1 MNISFGAEYEAFRD
15 EVRGFLNDNLTDELR
30 DAQRFCPGIFLD
42 YEHNIAWHKILHKQG
57 WIAPSWPKEFGGT
70 GWDLMRRYIWS
81 IEKAEAGAPD
91 TAPMSLNM
99 CGPMLIGCGSPEQ
112 QREYLPR
119 ILSGEDYWC
128 QGYSEPGSGS
138 DLASL
143 KLKAT
148 SDGDFYRLNG
158 SKIWTSHAHFAN
170 KMFILV
176 RTNDQGKPQ
185 EGITFLLLDMDT
197 PGIRVEPILF
207 ASGAHEVN
215 QVFFDDARVPKAN
228 VVGEENKGWQ
238 VAKYLLE
245 FERGGSAGGN
255 AARKVSLQRLR
266 TLAQIIPHENGT
278 LADDNDFTRK
288 MDETSVQLE
297 AIQYTEFRMMAAL
310 SKGDSPG
317 PESSVIKALS
327 AEITQRITELTVEA
341 MGQYASVHQ
350 PEARAVG
357 SNVPTVGP
365 AEGVVAFSR
374 YFNLRASSIAGG
386 SNEVQRNIMAKLVL
400 GL

>member
-1 MNISFGAEYEAFRD
+1 
-15 EVRGFLNDNLTDELR
+15 
-30 DAQRFCPGIFLD
+30 
-42 YEHNIAWHKILHKQG
+42 
-57 WIAPSWPKEFGGT
+57 
-70 GWDLMRRYIWS
+70 MRRYIWS

-91 TAPMSLNM
+91 TAPMGLNM
-99 CGPMLIGCGSPEQ
+99 CGPMLIGCGSENSSANIC
-112 QREYLPR
+112 RA
-119 ILSGEDYWC
+119 SGEDYC

-176 RTNDQGKPQ
+176 RTSDQGKPQ

-228 VVGEENKGWQ
+228 VVGQENKGWQ

-266 TLAQIIPHENGT
+266 ALAQIIPYQGGM
-278 LADDNDFTRK
+278 LADDNDFH
-288 MDETSVQLE
+288 
-297 AIQYTEFRMMAAL
+297 
-310 SKGDSPG
+310 P
-317 PESSVIKALS
+317 
-327 AEITQRITELTVEA
+327 
-341 MGQYASVHQ
+341 
-350 PEARAVG
+350 
-357 SNVPTVGP
+357 
-365 AEGVVAFSR
+365 
-374 YFNLRASSIAGG
+374 
-386 SNEVQRNIMAKLVL
+386 
-400 GL
+400 

>member
-1 MNISFGAEYEAFRD
+1 MNIRFGTEYEAFRD
-15 EVRGFLNDNLTDELR
+15 DVRRFLDEKLTDELR
-30 DAQRFCPGIFLD
+30 DAQRFCPGMFLD
-42 YEHNIAWHKILHKQG
+42 YEHNIAWHKILHAQG
-57 WIAPSWPKEFGGT
+57 WVAPSWPKEHGGT

-81 IEKAEAGAPD
+81 IETAQAGAPH
-91 TAPMSLNM
+91 TAPMGLGM
-99 CGPMLIGCGSPEQ
+99 CGPMLIGCGSAEQ
-112 QREYLPR
+112 QKEYLPR

-148 SDGDFYRLNG
+148 SDGDHYRLNG

-185 EGITFLLLDMDT
+185 QGITFLLLDMAT
-197 PGIRVEPILF
+197 PGIRVEPIRF

-245 FERGGSAGGN
+245 FERGGSTGGN
-255 AARKVSLQRLR
+255 AERKVALTRVR
-266 TLAQIIPHENGT
+266 KLAQLIASDGGT
-278 LADDNDFTRK
+278 LADDPDFARK
-288 MDETSVQLE
+288 LDETAVQLE
-297 AIQYTEFRMMAAL
+297 AVQYTEFRMMAAL

-317 PESSVIKALS
+317 PESSVLKALS
-327 AEITQRITELTVEA
+327 AEISQRISELTVEA
-341 MGQYASVHQ
+341 VGQYSAVHQ
-350 PEARAVG
+350 PDARTVG
-357 SNVPTVGP
+357 SNVGTIGP
-365 AEGVVAFSR
+365 DQGVVAFPR
-374 YFNLRASSIAGG
+374 YFNFRASSIAGG